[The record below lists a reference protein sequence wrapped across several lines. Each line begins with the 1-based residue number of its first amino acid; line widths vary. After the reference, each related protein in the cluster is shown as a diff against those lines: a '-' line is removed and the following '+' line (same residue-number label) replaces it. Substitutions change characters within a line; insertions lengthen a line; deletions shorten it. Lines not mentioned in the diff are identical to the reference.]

1 MSRMR
6 FVACLLVVVSAI
18 VVCASCG
25 AMMGATVAA
34 MWERE
39 ETVKPKIKL
48 RKIRVA
54 VVPFSSSYYKYIGP
68 FECQEGVLL
77 AEAVENRLREKL
89 KSKKVTF
96 VVTQPARKYFR
107 STRPGEE
114 DYKELAELLDCDVII
129 HGEILK
135 VENKFELARFEC
147 TAKVWAY
154 DARDNTMPVKEE
166 VWARYPEVGTL
177 TMWDMDDLDTVT
189 RNLMAAA
196 GNASARLF
204 HKYKARR
211 ELGTE
216 KLMRPELR

>member
-1 MSRMR
+1 MSRVR
-6 FVACLLVVVSAI
+6 LVACLLVVVSAI
-18 VVCASCG
+18 LACASCG
-25 AMMGATVAA
+25 QMLTGAIAT
-34 MWERE
+34 MWQRE
-39 ETVKPKIKL
+39 ETIKPKIDL
-48 RKIRVA
+48 RKTRVA
-54 VVPFSSSYYKYIGP
+54 IIPFSNRYYKYIGP

-77 AEAVENRLREKL
+77 AEAMENRLRDKL
-89 KSKKVTF
+89 KGKVTF
-96 VVTQPARKYFR
+96 VVTQPARKYFG
-107 STRPGEE
+107 SVRPGEE
-114 DYKELAELLDCDVII
+114 DYKELAELLDCDVVI

-147 TAKVWAY
+147 AAKVWAY

-177 TMWDMDDLDTVT
+177 SPWDMDDLDAVT
-189 RNLMAAA
+189 RQLMSAT